1 MSREIK
7 DLFATDWCA
16 ELEAGD
22 KATRRE
28 GNEELE
34 VVLLAGL
41 QRLARVA
48 GIVKQACVLQT
59 HEGKNTLVQAIFT
72 SVFTTD
78 DGLVEFVGTADCN
91 AKNLSGKFAAYP
103 TAVAES
109 RAEARCLRKA
119 LGIRML
125 SSEEIGFREG
135 TGAIEASPKGKAA
148 SSVIKAIE
156 KLCEDRGVDP
166 VQVFEKVL
174 DTDRAA
180 NIFELS
186 ELTVDEAQKAMG
198 WLNDQK
204 PKKVASKRAAR
215 KKELEAK
222 TGE

>member
-7 DLFATDWCA
+7 DLFATDWCV
-16 ELEAGD
+16 ELESGD
-22 KATRRE
+22 KATRKE
-28 GNEELE
+28 GNEEIE

-72 SVFTTD
+72 TVFKTD

-91 AKNLSGKFAAYP
+91 AKNISGKFAAYP

-135 TGAIEASPKGKAA
+135 ASSMEAKPGGKAA
-148 SSVIKAIE
+148 ASVIKAIE
-156 KLCEDRGVDP
+156 TLCEDRGVDV
-166 VQVFEKVL
+166 VQVLEKVL
-174 DTDRAA
+174 DAERAA
-180 NIFELS
+180 VIFELS
-186 ELTVDEAQKAMG
+186 ELSTSEAQKAMG

-204 PKKVASKRAAR
+204 PVSKRSAR

-222 TGE
+222 AGK